1 MDKERKFFQALL
13 KEYYD
18 TKRKI
23 NFLNDKILN
32 YEKMKNNMEEL
43 PEEVLKCEK
52 QLIEEYKNKIKEYVF
67 INTILELDFPDVK
80 KILDDRYLR
89 NKSWQSVAMNNYISL
104 RHCYNI
110 ENKVIKGIKKEYLK
124 FNAIQE
130 M

>member
-32 YEKMKNNMEEL
+32 YEKMKSDMEEL

-89 NKSWQSVAMNNYISL
+89 NKSWQSVAMNNHLSL
-104 RHCYNI
+104 RQCFNI
-110 ENKVIKGIKKEYLK
+110 KNKVLKGIKHEYLN

>member
-1 MDKERKFFQALL
+1 MDKGKKFFQDLL
-13 KEYYD
+13 KEYYA

-32 YEKMKNNMEEL
+32 YEKMKSDKEEL

-67 INTILELDFPDVK
+67 IDTILEVDFSTEK
-80 KILDDRYLR
+80 KLLEDRYLH
-89 NKSWQSVAMNNYISL
+89 NKSWQSVAMKNYISL

-110 ENKVIKGIKKEYLK
+110 ENKVLKGLKKEYLK
-124 FNAIQE
+124 LNN
-130 M
+130 